1 MSQQQDEQPPAM
13 EATLDLLRRLPPSK
27 IQENTAALAELMP
40 DHRGKLMS
48 VTDQSLA
55 VAYDEAAN
63 REYLCCVYN
72 QDGASFRSP
81 WTNRFF
87 PELDN
92 NGGAAPEEDL
102 RLFEQDANEVFNEY
116 RRM

>member
-1 MSQQQDEQPPAM
+1 M
-13 EATLDLLRRLPPSK
+13 EATVDLLQRLPPSK
-27 IQENTAALAELMP
+27 IQGNIAALAELMP
-40 DHRGKLMS
+40 AGRRDKLMS
-48 VTDQSLA
+48 VTDQELV

-81 WTNRFF
+81 WTNRYF
-87 PELDN
+87 PELE
-92 NGGAAPEEDL
+92 NGGAVPEEDL